1 MESARDVYSKRR
13 IIAVTKLQIVEWRN
27 YKHMD
32 WITIRRDDDKLYK
45 FKEGDYKRLHLQDIE
60 DMLLLLVQGKL
71 TNLTIEE
78 RVESYQKKLNLTR
91 PDTDGTLN
99 DVRTALDDIMKR
111 IRMKYLL
118 QTYQK
123 NVDKN
128 RAGAMIQAIDKQL
141 KNRRIMQSL
150 EKFVVLRIILVIL
163 PEHLSDT
170 QVFTMKMEILLE
182 PTSNKL
188 MWVSDVEPEAP
199 EEAPQSLE
207 QAPPSPNYVS
217 GPEHPPSPDYVPGP
231 KYPKYLV
238 PPDDEV
244 PIEDHPL
251 PADASPT
258 ALSPGY
264 VADSDPLKEDPAD
277 YPTDEGDDEE
287 ESSEDD
293 DDEEEDE
300 ASKED
305 EEDEEHLAST
315 DSTTLPAIDLVPSA
329 EDTEAFETDESAP
342 TPPPSLLSPISSLLP
357 RIPSPPTHTSPT
369 YAEALMGYKVA
380 MV

>member
-1 MESARDVYSKRR
+1 MCTKQDVVIRFKDFRKKDIENNTPIPVDILIPLR
-13 IIAVTKLQIVEWRN
+13 LNLRVLQIG
-27 YKHMD
+27 
-32 WITIRRDDDKLYK
+32 IRAKV
-45 FKEGDYKRLHLQDIE
+45 IE
-60 DMLLLLVQGKL
+60 NQ
-71 TNLTIEE
+71 
-78 RVESYQKKLNLTR
+78 
-91 PDTDGTLN
+91 
-99 DVRTALDDIMKR
+99 
-111 IRMKYLL
+111 
-118 QTYQK
+118 
-123 NVDKN
+123 
-128 RAGAMIQAIDKQL
+128 
-141 KNRRIMQSL
+141 
-150 EKFVVLRIILVIL
+150 
-163 PEHLSDT
+163 
-170 QVFTMKMEILLE
+170 
-182 PTSNKL
+182 
-188 MWVSDVEPEAP
+188 WVSDVEPEAP

-342 TPPPSLLSPISSLLP
+342 TPPPSLLSPLLSLLP